1 MWQGHLIFTI
11 LVYLGNLFQ
20 CLFLPGIFALHP
32 AQWWHIGY
40 STTIQY
46 IKTAITTNIAFSM
59 ALSAEAK
66 LTWPEC
72 VAFVCLFFNR
82 TACSFFFCQDFCE
95 RFAPV
100 AHRKSTLDV
109 KSHQCLCCCQI
120 STAVGGAASSS
131 PLPPSEHGDLWLE
144 STSWHCR
151 FAPHI
156 TFSNS
161 LSSLDVKVLKVLLPQ
176 SLSRYQKQPIR
187 LRYLWPPNVKVCV
200 PDVPPGFIM
209 PCPCVVT
216 SSMSVSCSGAQL
228 SPSVSDKRREWQLT
242 C

>member
-1 MWQGHLIFTI
+1 MLKQNSPDLNVWHLF
-11 LVYLGNLFQ
+11 VFFQ
-20 CLFLPGIFALHP
+20 QNSLQSWC
-32 AQWWHIGY
+32 
-40 STTIQY
+40 
-46 IKTAITTNIAFSM
+46 
-59 ALSAEAK
+59 
-66 LTWPEC
+66 
-72 VAFVCLFFNR
+72 
-82 TACSFFFCQDFCE
+82 FFFCQDFCKC
-95 RFAPV
+95 FATV
-100 AHRKSTLDV
+100 AHWKSTLDV

-120 STAVGGAASSS
+120 SAAVGEAASSS
-131 PLPPSEHGDLWLE
+131 PLPPLEHGDLWLE

-151 FAPHI
+151 FAPDI

-200 PDVPPGFIM
+200 PDVPPGFVM